1 MNRKSG
7 GNKVTLDNRFLDALE
22 KYKAYEN
29 ITWDEL
35 SKGITTNS
43 KYILSIRRQIQRN
56 HQATA
61 KKDLI
66 EAFCNRIGVS
76 LKDIVVNPQ
85 NWRANEAASKA
96 IKFKTKK
103 PKDHQEMCFIG
114 ADTLTITTLA
124 KAFCELNVSEEIPI
138 VVKGRDNQH
147 NLDNVEFL
155 GHITGAKLDGYQRT
169 IYMTGKS
176 IHSDEPEPIDIGG
189 DNASIER
196 IASSYICMHIP
207 TEILS
212 EVAGKTINN
221 GSAIPFG
228 LNIETLDTQNLE
240 SMIKLFLDNHAI
252 THAIDLAKQIRTPRS
267 VELLMTALD
276 RNYSKEIKRSDHG
289 RIQSVL

>member
-96 IKFKTKK
+96 IKFKTKN
-103 PKDHQEMCFIG
+103 P
-114 ADTLTITTLA
+114 
-124 KAFCELNVSEEIPI
+124 
-138 VVKGRDNQH
+138 
-147 NLDNVEFL
+147 
-155 GHITGAKLDGYQRT
+155 
-169 IYMTGKS
+169 
-176 IHSDEPEPIDIGG
+176 
-189 DNASIER
+189 
-196 IASSYICMHIP
+196 
-207 TEILS
+207 
-212 EVAGKTINN
+212 KTIKKCV
-221 GSAIPFG
+221 S
-228 LNIETLDTQNLE
+228 
-240 SMIKLFLDNHAI
+240 
-252 THAIDLAKQIRTPRS
+252 
-267 VELLMTALD
+267 
-276 RNYSKEIKRSDHG
+276 
-289 RIQSVL
+289 SVLTL